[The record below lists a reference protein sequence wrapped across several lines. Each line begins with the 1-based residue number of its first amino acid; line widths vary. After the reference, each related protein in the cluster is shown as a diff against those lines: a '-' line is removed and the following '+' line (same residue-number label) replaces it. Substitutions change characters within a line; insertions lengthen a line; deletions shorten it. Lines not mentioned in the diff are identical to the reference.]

1 MAISKTLIS
10 RQLWLLGCALFVLAL
25 DQFIKNYLLVT
36 LVSGDPEP
44 FIPGLVNLNLVFNDS
59 AAFSIGFGATWIF
72 TIISTVAALALIW
85 FGFKIETR
93 GWSIMAGVL
102 LGGVCGN
109 LIDRL
114 TRDPGFAIGHVIDY
128 IQIPFNFPIFNIAD
142 IAIFTICSLS
152 VIRILRGDEIGRK
165 RKVN

>member
-1 MAISKTLIS
+1 MLASALVLI
-10 RQLWLLGCALFVLAL
+10 AL
-25 DQFIKNYLLVT
+25 DQFVKNFLIAVLQ
-36 LVSGDPEP
+36 
-44 FIPGLVNLNLVFNDS
+44 PGQPVELIGSIVILNLAFNDS

-72 TIISTVAALALIW
+72 TIISSLAALALIW
-85 FGFKIETR
+85 FSFKIETFS
-93 GWSIMAGVL
+93 WAIMAGVM

-114 TRDPGFAIGHVIDY
+114 IRDPGFAVGHVVDY

-142 IAIFTICSLS
+142 IAIFTICSLT

-165 RKVN
+165 RVRK

>member
-1 MAISKTLIS
+1 MTLKNSLPS
-10 RQLWLLGCALFVLAL
+10 RQLWLLASALVLIAL
-25 DQFIKNYLLVT
+25 DQFIKNLLIAS
-36 LVSGDPEP
+36 LQ
-44 FIPGLVNLNLVFNDS
+44 PGQPVELIGSIVRLNLAFNDS

-72 TIISTVAALALIW
+72 TIISSLAALALIW
-85 FGFKIETR
+85 FSFKIETF
-93 GWSIMAGVL
+93 GWSIMAGVM

-114 TRDPGFAIGHVIDY
+114 IRDPGFAVGHVVDY

-142 IAIFTICSLS
+142 IAIFTVCSLT

-165 RKVN
+165 PVRK